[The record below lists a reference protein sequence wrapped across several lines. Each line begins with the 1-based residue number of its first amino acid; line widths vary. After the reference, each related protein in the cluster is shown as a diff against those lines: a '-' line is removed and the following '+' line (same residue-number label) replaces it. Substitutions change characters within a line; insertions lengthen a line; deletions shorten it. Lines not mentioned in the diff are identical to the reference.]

1 MITWSNNL
9 KSSQE
14 IDLWSALSAQK
25 LRTVELQEDGIDYN
39 KPTLIKELNRE
50 CKNQDCKDFSFIA
63 ISGTVLRDKILELV
77 KLSSELKTSLKQ
89 AKNKK

>member
-1 MITWSNNL
+1 MKCIECS
-9 KSSQE
+9 E
-14 IDLWSALSAQK
+14 IK
-25 LRTVELQEDGIDYN
+25 NCGTVKRWLIDFN
-39 KPTLIKELNRE
+39 KPTLMKELNRE

-89 AKNKK
+89 VKNSK